1 MRVLSKSSEL
11 QLLRQ
16 IEEDSGYDFSQNA
29 KVRICT
35 LNITQAN
42 KSKEIKQIAVE
53 EMDASGN
60 GSVLFIIPFQ
70 RNEENEL
77 QRISAIEPR
86 RGGSDSYNLV
96 KGSVN
101 LYVRAYY
108 TRSTAGNLYYLFRP
122 TGADM
127 RCTYS
132 SGAVTEGAVGLG
144 LFGELYNTAV
154 NPPTVVNEYYTYTDR
169 KTIGNMTS
177 GTTYYR
183 AVTPLIANRYIY
195 MLAAEDCRVA
205 SSCCFGR
212 SSTMDRRIRVL
223 VTRRFGYH
231 NVLSWIGRQG
241 KERRGLS

>member
-77 QRISAIEPR
+77 QKISAIEPR

-177 GTTYYR
+177 GTTYYQ

-195 MLAAEDCRVA
+195 VGSGGLPGCQFVLLWSFKHDGQTY
-205 SSCCFGR
+205 SS
-212 SSTMDRRIRVL
+212 I
-223 VTRRFGYH
+223 GYEE
-231 NVLSWIGRQG
+231 VWVP
-241 KERRGLS
+241 